1 MKQRSTVDSS
11 SSTCIGRRAALASVL
26 SLACTRTAPPAV
38 AEKPR
43 PTPRYSGRLE
53 DYVPAAGLR
62 WLIRGAPAK
71 LAKSQSFR
79 PALDLLIPAER
90 RRAVAQTAGF
100 ALETLPHGVIA
111 GFDLGTLYLAELPTG
126 HASEARARFA
136 ARQIRDVTTRSPDPN
151 IVVLSGVNAGVPTGL
166 VTIDDRVLAYGVGDP
181 TLWRVVEAYA
191 RGKLKAKSAFHGAAL
206 AGQDVENDHCP
217 ISVHV
222 PGPFSERWQTAAGG
236 LLAVATSLSARLL
249 PTGPGQA
256 LLELSIEGDFG
267 DANAAE
273 RLHATYMSVAASST
287 GTLLGLNSA
296 LDARTM
302 TNEANDHIVLR
313 VPLKLTEIARGARA
327 ATSADLD
334 EIFRVAP
341 IEPRTLAPTS
351 APDLR

>member
-1 MKQRSTVDSS
+1 
-11 SSTCIGRRAALASVL
+11 
-26 SLACTRTAPPAV
+26 
-38 AEKPR
+38 
-43 PTPRYSGRLE
+43 
-53 DYVPAAGLR
+53 LR

-79 PALDLLIPAER
+79 PALDLLISAER
-90 RRAVAQTAGF
+90 RRAVAHTTGF

-111 GFDLGTLYLAELPTG
+111 GFDLGTLYLAELPAG

-136 ARQIRDVTTRSPDPN
+136 ARQIHDVTTRSPDPN

-166 VTIDDRVLAYGVGDP
+166 VTIDDRVVAYGVGDP

-191 RGKLKAKSAFHGAAL
+191 RGKLRAKSAFHGAAL
-206 AGQDVENDHCP
+206 AGQSVEDDVCP
-217 ISVHV
+217 ISAHV
-222 PGPFSERWQTAAGG
+222 PGPFSERWQGAAGG
-236 LLAVATSLSARLL
+236 LLAVATSVSAKLL

-267 DANAAE
+267 ESNAAE

-287 GTLLGLNSA
+287 GMLLGLNSA
-296 LDARTM
+296 LDAQTM

-334 EIFRVAP
+334 EIFRIPSAEARP
-341 IEPRTLAPTS
+341 LTPTS
-351 APDLR
+351 APDIR